1 MNLLCLLGLAVLCTF
16 VLFSNVVVANGETTY
31 NCRLKEA
38 TQFFQHNSKQADM
51 VLSLTT
57 MPERIKS
64 QNFSKVLES
73 FLFQSMRFKEIRLNV
88 PRTLKR
94 TGQAYHIPEYL
105 SRLPLTIVRC
115 DDEGPA
121 TKYLPTLRHFAD
133 RPDQRIAVYDDDS
146 YMPSDWVEKMDVLT
160 TAEQGTCF
168 TSVGYN
174 ASEIYKNNARE
185 FVNVYGHVSQ
195 ARQAILDLAHVHV
208 KKATYTEPVDILT
221 GWSGYVLRPSM
232 VHVSDLA
239 NFEAMPRDAFF
250 VDDVVMSGCLAK
262 KNTPIKIAFGVEH
275 AKFTH
280 PDMFYTLLG
289 MIGTI
294 TNESLS
300 QTENRT
306 FAHDRVMADWFHGFK
321 K

>member
-1 MNLLCLLGLAVLCTF
+1 
-16 VLFSNVVVANGETTY
+16 
-31 NCRLKEA
+31 
-38 TQFFQHNSKQADM
+38 
-51 VLSLTT
+51 
-57 MPERIKS
+57 
-64 QNFSKVLES
+64 
-73 FLFQSMRFKEIRLNV
+73 
-88 PRTLKR
+88 
-94 TGQAYHIPEYL
+94 
-105 SRLPLTIVRC
+105 
-115 DDEGPA
+115 
-121 TKYLPTLRHFAD
+121 
-133 RPDQRIAVYDDDS
+133 
-146 YMPSDWVEKMDVLT
+146 
-160 TAEQGTCF
+160 
-168 TSVGYN
+168 
-174 ASEIYKNNARE
+174 
-185 FVNVYGHVSQ
+185 
-195 ARQAILDLAHVHV
+195 
-208 KKATYTEPVDILT
+208 
-221 GWSGYVLRPSM
+221 M